1 MAQTVDE
8 RLERI
13 KVLDREI
20 AAVPD
25 QMKALRDGEAGK
37 RSEREKLVAE
47 LREEMGDVLHLRKVK
62 ATPAPAAKPGR
73 PAGSPTRAPNEAA
86 PVATT

>member
-20 AAVPD
+20 AGIPE
-25 QMKALRDGEAGK
+25 QMKVLREGEAAK
-37 RSEREKLVAE
+37 RSERESLVAS
-47 LREEMGDVLHLRKVK
+47 LREEMGSVLKLRKPR
-62 ATPAPAAKPGR
+62 AAAAPAAKPAGRVAGAPTR
-73 PAGSPTRAPNEAA
+73 PASEAA
-86 PVATT
+86 SA